1 MNKDYTELKD
11 FLEKNKEL
19 MINNDF
25 DRLYGKAD
33 ANQSALL
40 SGIIFEANINV
51 LDYMT
56 YIPQF
61 FLIKSTQTTIDI
73 PSNITRIVDS
83 AFKESKLTDIYL
95 PKSITSIGDSA
106 FAFCSDLKQCIFD
119 PDIQLKQINEQC
131 FYGCN
136 KLDTIELPSSIIRL
150 KLVAFGNCC
159 ALTTV
164 KLNNSLK
171 FIGESCFSTCTN
183 LQEIEIPK
191 SVNHIASYAF
201 EYCKNLRKV
210 TILNPEIKLGNRVFY
225 YCISLTDIT
234 FAGTISQ
241 AEKCFEDTLSC
252 MTIIH
257 CIDGDY
263 LYE

>member
-1 MNKDYTELKD
+1 MNKDYTELKG

-19 MINNDF
+19 IINNDF
-25 DRLYGKAD
+25 DRLYGRAD

-136 KLDTIELPSSIIRL
+136 KLDTIELPSSIIRRTL
-150 KLVAFGNCC
+150 R
-159 ALTTV
+159 
-164 KLNNSLK
+164 
-171 FIGESCFSTCTN
+171 
-183 LQEIEIPK
+183 
-191 SVNHIASYAF
+191 ASAQDS
-201 EYCKNLRKV
+201 NV
-210 TILNPEIKLGNRVFY
+210 
-225 YCISLTDIT
+225 SLTPARKATADVSLMCRNQDPV
-234 FAGTISQ
+234 FR
-241 AEKCFEDTLSC
+241 F
-252 MTIIH
+252 
-257 CIDGDY
+257 
-263 LYE
+263 